1 MTLRPHPNRR
11 LMFIHWGGLALATIA
26 LSLIGCQGVN
36 RSESTPGPTAKFG
49 SDPLNTTYTIGNQPV
64 RLVDGRNEEPAAP
77 NSSSKIITQARNTPL
92 FADINKDGIDDAV
105 LILTQSTGGSGT
117 FYYVAAAIATPGG
130 YRGTTALLLG
140 DRIKPQRIEIIDT
153 KARISFLTRGSE
165 ESFADDPTVSRQMD
179 VMYVAENQQL
189 AEVAIDFEGEADP
202 SRMTLQMHPWTWTST
217 VFNNDTAKV
226 PKQAGDF
233 TLSFT
238 EDGQVSGT
246 TDCNSFHG
254 KVTVE
259 KRKIHF
265 GENMAMTRKFCEGS
279 QEMEFIGMLQNV
291 SSFFFTSRG
300 QLIMEL
306 KYDSGSMI
314 FR

>member
-1 MTLRPHPNRR
+1 MTLRPHPKRR
-11 LMFIHWGGLALATIA
+11 LMFSHWGGLALAAIA
-26 LSLIGCQGVN
+26 LLLVGCQGVN
-36 RSESTPGPTAKFG
+36 RSESTPGPAAQLG
-49 SDPLNTTYTIGNQPV
+49 SDPLNTTYTIGNRPV
-64 RLVDGRNEEPAAP
+64 SLVDGRSEEPAAP
-77 NSSSKIITQARNTPL
+77 NSSSKIITQVRNTPL
-92 FADINKDGIDDAV
+92 FSDINKDGIDDAV

-130 YRGTTALLLG
+130 YQGTTALMLG
-140 DRIKPQRIEIIDT
+140 DRIEPQRIEIIDA
-153 KARISFLTRGSE
+153 KARISFLTRGSQ
-165 ESFADDPTVSRQMD
+165 ESFADDPTVPRQMD
-179 VMYVAENQQL
+179 VIYVAENQQL
-189 AEVAIDFEGEADP
+189 AEVAIDFEGETDP
-202 SRMTLQMHPWTWTST
+202 NRMTLQMQPWTWINT
-217 VFNNDTAKV
+217 VFNNDTAKA

-238 EDGQVSGT
+238 KEGQVSGT

-254 KVTVE
+254 TVTVE
-259 KRKIHF
+259 KHKIHF
-265 GENMAMTRKFCEGS
+265 GENMATTRKFCEGS

>member
-1 MTLRPHPNRR
+1 MTLRPHPKKR
-11 LMFIHWGGLALATIA
+11 LMFIQWGGLALAAIA
-26 LSLIGCQGVN
+26 LLLVGCQGMSK
-36 RSESTPGPTAKFG
+36 SEAVPRLAAPLK
-49 SDPLNTTYTIGNQPV
+49 SDPLNTTYTIGNRPV
-64 RLVDGRNEEPAAP
+64 SLIDGRNEEPAAP
-77 NSSSKIITQARNTPL
+77 NSSSKIITQVRNTPL
-92 FADINKDGIDDAV
+92 FADINKDGTDDAV

-130 YRGTTALLLG
+130 YQGTTALVLG
-140 DRIKPQRIEIIDT
+140 DRIEPQRIEIIDT

-165 ESFADDPTVSRQMD
+165 ESFADDPTVPRQMD

-202 SRMTLQMHPWTWTST
+202 NRMTLQMHTWTWIKT
-217 VFNNDTAKV
+217 VFNNDTAKE
-226 PKQAGDF
+226 PQQAGDF
-233 TLSFT
+233 TLSLT

-254 KVTVE
+254 TVTVE
-259 KRKIHF
+259 KHKIHF